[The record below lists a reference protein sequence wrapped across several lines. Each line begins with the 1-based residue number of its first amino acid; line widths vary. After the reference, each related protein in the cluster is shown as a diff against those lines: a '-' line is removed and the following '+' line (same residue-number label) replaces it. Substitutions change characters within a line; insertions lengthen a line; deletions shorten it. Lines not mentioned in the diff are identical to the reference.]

1 MKKSLLSLSF
11 VLLAGLSFGQIYS
24 ASDAADFN
32 AWTFVDGDG
41 DGFNWAVANLPA
53 PLIYGDVMESFSWD
67 DPSQTALT
75 PDNFAVS
82 PPINCS
88 GQSTVWLNWLDASY
102 ANATYSNEKFA
113 VYVVT
118 NTADILLGNVP
129 APVFETTLSGE
140 GPEAFRS
147 IDISSV
153 AANEAMVFVVFRHY
167 DCTDQLSLV
176 IDDVSVTT
184 EQGVNVEENA
194 AAAALNMF
202 PNPATNVLNVQFSSE
217 IAAIAVVALD
227 GKVIINETVNNTS
240 KAINV
245 AELPAGA
252 YLCEVRFADGSIARE
267 RFVKH

>member
-11 VLLAGLSFGQIYS
+11 VLMAGLSFGQIYS

-32 AWTFVDGDG
+32 AWTFFDADG

-53 PLIYGDVMESFSWD
+53 PFPYGDVMESFSWD
-67 DPSQTALT
+67 DPTETPLT

-102 ANATYSNEKFA
+102 ANATFSNEKFA

-118 NTADILLGNVP
+118 NTTDILLGNFP
-129 APVFETTLSGE
+129 SPVFETTLSGE

-153 AANEAMVFVVFRHY
+153 AANEGIVFVMFRHY

-184 EQGVNVEENA
+184 EQAVNVEENA

-202 PNPATNVLNVQFSSE
+202 PNPATNVLNVQFSVE

-227 GKVIINETVNNTS
+227 GKVIINETVNTTS

>member
-11 VLLAGLSFGQIYS
+11 VLIAGLSFGQIYS
-24 ASDAADFN
+24 ATNQADYE
-32 AWTFVDGDG
+32 AWTLIDGDG
-41 DGFNWAVANLPA
+41 DGFNWAITEFTA
-53 PLIYGDVMESFSWD
+53 PLGAALESFSWD

-75 PDNFAVS
+75 PDNFAIS

-88 GQSTVWLNWLDASY
+88 GQSTVWLNWFDASY

>member
-1 MKKSLLSLSF
+1 M
-11 VLLAGLSFGQIYS
+11 AGLSFGQIYS
-24 ASDAADFN
+24 AGDAADFN

-53 PLIYGDVMESFSWD
+53 PFTYGDVMESFSWD

-75 PDNFAVS
+75 PNNFAVS

-102 ANATYSNEKFA
+102 ANAMFSNEKFA

-118 NTADILLGNVP
+118 NTADVLLGNFP
-129 APVFETTLSGE
+129 TPVFETTLSGE
-140 GPEAFRS
+140 GPEATRS
-147 IDISSV
+147 IDVSSV
-153 AANEAMVFVVFRHY
+153 AANQAMVFVVFRHY

-176 IDDVSVTT
+176 IDDISLTNDAVSVS
-184 EQGVNVEENA
+184 EA
-194 AAAALNMF
+194 AASAKVNMF

-245 AELPAGA
+245 ADLPAGA